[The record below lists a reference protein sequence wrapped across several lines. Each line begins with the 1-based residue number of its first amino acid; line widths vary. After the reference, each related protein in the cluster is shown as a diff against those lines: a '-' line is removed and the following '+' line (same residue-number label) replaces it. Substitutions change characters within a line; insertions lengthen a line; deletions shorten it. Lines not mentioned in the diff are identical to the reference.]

1 MSAEPRK
8 TEKQARK
15 PLVALTG
22 ATGFIGQYLLK
33 ELPKRGYRLRVLLRR
48 PTALPSGCPS
58 AVIGD
63 LAKPY
68 NMSEALA
75 DVDAVIHTAGLAETM
90 SGVPEDDYRLF
101 NTEATIGFAKAAER
115 ARVKRFVFL
124 SSIRAQSGPTADRV
138 LTEEHEPAP
147 TDAYG
152 RSKLAAEKGL
162 AETGLDWVAL
172 RLALVYGPG
181 VQGNMARLAQL
192 ARSPYPLPLAGLK
205 GEHSLLALDN
215 LVEAVDKVLIAPAP
229 LKRPLLV
236 ADPKPLT
243 IGAIVAAMRQGL
255 GRRPGLFYVPGP
267 LLAASLRAAR
277 KAQVYT
283 PLFGSLVADPS
294 ALQRLDWQPSVE
306 TEAGLAALLRE
317 DAVQ

>member
-1 MSAEPRK
+1 MNAEPRK
-8 TEKQARK
+8 TEKPGRK

-33 ELPKRGYRLRVLLRR
+33 ELPKRGYRLRVLMRR
-48 PTALPSGCPS
+48 PTALPSGCAS

-90 SGVPEDDYRLF
+90 SGVPEDDYRVL
-101 NTEATIGFAKAAER
+101 NTEATIRFARAAAR

-124 SSIRAQSGPTADRV
+124 SSIRAQSGPTANYV
-138 LTEEHEPAP
+138 LTEEQEPKP
-147 TDAYG
+147 TCTYG
-152 RSKLAAEKGL
+152 KSKLAAEQGL
-162 AETGLDWVAL
+162 RETGLDWVAL

-181 VQGNMARLAQL
+181 MQGNMARLAQL

-205 GEHSLLALDN
+205 SEHSLLALDN
-215 LVEAVDKVLIAPAP
+215 LVEAIDKVLVAPAP

-277 KAQVYT
+277 RSDAYT
-283 PLFGSLVADPS
+283 QLFGSLIADPS
-294 ALQRLDWQPSVE
+294 ALQRLDWQPPVE
-306 TEAGLAALLRE
+306 TEAGLASLMHD